1 MSTDQGAGLG
11 ANNVHRPGGG
21 AGGERCPQRRGP
33 GVGCAL
39 GVKVVPPCSFI
50 QSEWILDSCLFIH
63 SFMCVCV
70 CMFLCVQGGLEG
82 VPSTD

>member
-11 ANNVHRPGGG
+11 ANDVHRGGG
-21 AGGERCPQRRGP
+21 RVLAVHWVLKLYPLAR
-33 GVGCAL
+33 
-39 GVKVVPPCSFI
+39 SFNL
-50 QSEWILDSCLFIH
+50 SGYLILAYSFIH
-63 SFMCVCV
+63 SCVCV